1 MAAETRIAASDETI
15 TYLSRERLI
24 KLLGTEAAQLLV
36 RAFGGAR
43 FCVPVPESAGARM
56 LAETLHDGRAAE
68 KLCVE
73 FGGLRI
79 VMPVRIVQVK
89 ARIRE
94 LARAGLGAPQIAREL
109 GTAERY
115 VYEVLAKIIE

>member
-1 MAAETRIAASDETI
+1 MEADTETI

-24 KLLGTEAAQLLV
+24 RLLGTDAAQLLV
-36 RAFGGAR
+36 SAFGGAR
-43 FCVPVPESAGARM
+43 FSVPVPESAGYKM
-56 LAETLHDGRAAE
+56 LAETLHDATAAE

-79 VMPVRIVQVK
+79 VMPVRIVQVR

-94 LARAGLGAPQIAREL
+94 LSRAGLNAPQIARQL

-115 VYEVLAKIIE
+115 VYRVLAENT